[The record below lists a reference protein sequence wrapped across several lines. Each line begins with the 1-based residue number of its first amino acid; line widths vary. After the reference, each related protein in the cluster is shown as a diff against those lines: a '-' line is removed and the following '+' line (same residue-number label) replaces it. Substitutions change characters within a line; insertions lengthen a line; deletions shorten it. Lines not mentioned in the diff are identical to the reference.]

1 MLSVIHFQ
9 YMANYNLRLNTQV
22 YEAAEQLSD
31 EDLAS
36 DMGAFFTSILGT
48 LNHILV
54 GDLLWLNRFATI
66 KSFSSLQAIK
76 QFPKPSHLD
85 QILFEDFEQLK
96 RTRIEL
102 DTLIHEWL
110 HTNATETDFQQ
121 NLTYRNSKG
130 EVATKDFS
138 ELLHH
143 FFNHQTH
150 HRGQVSAL
158 LSQKGIDVGITDFVI
173 DIPSL

>member
-1 MLSVIHFQ
+1 
-9 YMANYNLRLNTQV
+9 MAKYNLRLNTQV
-22 YEAAEQLSD
+22 YDATGQLSGD
-31 EDLAS
+31 ELVV
-36 DMGAFFTSILGT
+36 DMGAFFKSILGT

-54 GDLLWLNRFATI
+54 GDLLWLNRFASI
-66 KSFSSLQAIK
+66 KSFSSLQALK
-76 QFPKPSHLD
+76 NFPKPQTLN
-85 QILFEDFEQLK
+85 QILFEDFRQLK

-110 HTNATETDFQQ
+110 HTNAMETDFQQ
-121 NLTYRNSKG
+121 NLTYKNSKG

-150 HRGQVSAL
+150 HRGQVSTL
-158 LSQKGIDVGITDFVI
+158 LNQKGIDVGVTDFLI
-173 DIPSL
+173 DIPR

>member
-1 MLSVIHFQ
+1 
-9 YMANYNLRLNTQV
+9 MAKYNLRLNTQV
-22 YEAAEQLSD
+22 YDAAGQLSD
-31 EDLAS
+31 DELLA
-36 DMGAFFTSILGT
+36 DMGAFFKSLLGT

-54 GDLLWLNRFATI
+54 GDLLWLNRFASI
-66 KSFSSLQAIK
+66 KSFSSLQALK
-76 QFPKPSHLD
+76 NFPKPQTLN
-85 QILFEDFEQLK
+85 QILFEDFRQLK

-110 HTNATETDFQQ
+110 HTNACDTDFQQ

-130 EVATKDFS
+130 EVSTKDFA

-150 HRGQVSAL
+150 HRGQVSTL
-158 LSQKGIDVGITDFVI
+158 LNQKGVDVGVTDFVI
-173 DIPSL
+173 GISSAV

>member
-1 MLSVIHFQ
+1 
-9 YMANYNLRLNTQV
+9 MAKYNLRLNTQV
-22 YEAAEQLSD
+22 YEAAGQLSED
-31 EDLAS
+31 ELLA
-36 DMGAFFTSILGT
+36 DMGAFFKSILGT

-54 GDLLWLNRFATI
+54 GDLLWLNRFASI
-66 KSFSSLQAIK
+66 KSFSSLQALK
-76 QFPKPSHLD
+76 DFPKPLSLD
-85 QILFEDFEQLK
+85 QILFEDFRQLK

-110 HTNATETDFQQ
+110 HTNAIETDFQQ

-130 EVATKDFS
+130 EVATKNFT

-150 HRGQVSAL
+150 HRGQVSTL
-158 LSQKGIDVGITDFVI
+158 LNQKGIDVGLTDFVI
-173 DIPSL
+173 DISASS